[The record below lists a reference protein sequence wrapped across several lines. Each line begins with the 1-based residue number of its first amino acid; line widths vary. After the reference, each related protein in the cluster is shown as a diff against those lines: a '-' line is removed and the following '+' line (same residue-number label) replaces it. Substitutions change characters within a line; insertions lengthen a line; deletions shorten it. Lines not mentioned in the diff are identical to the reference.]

1 MMGSSL
7 LRLVMTTEGG
17 SFIDAGAQ
25 ISSDTMML
33 ALVSSTMLT
42 IHATCY
48 NIKKNLRLYELVSRC
63 SQNTERLF
71 PIHSINRLFI
81 WMWSTKWIVIYL
93 LNWSIQKSLKQVT
106 TITYPNYKHRDVAG
120 HKVFSHT
127 DRPLKPIFSP
137 PTTKYLTAGPRRR
150 FKLQFYVEWFFFVI
164 CTIHPKIRIVHS
176 PKYVPV

>member
-48 NIKKNLRLYELVSRC
+48 NIN
-63 SQNTERLF
+63 
-71 PIHSINRLFI
+71 P
-81 WMWSTKWIVIYL
+81 
-93 LNWSIQKSLKQVT
+93 
-106 TITYPNYKHRDVAG
+106 
-120 HKVFSHT
+120 
-127 DRPLKPIFSP
+127 
-137 PTTKYLTAGPRRR
+137 
-150 FKLQFYVEWFFFVI
+150 
-164 CTIHPKIRIVHS
+164 
-176 PKYVPV
+176 